1 MTMASKLMSMR
12 SQNNGNWL
20 FFEERNNKVFY
31 SLVAHN
37 GETLRKGEMSISKET
52 FIDYM
57 QRLGF
62 EYIDAVNF

>member
-37 GETLRKGEMSISKET
+37 EETLRKGEMSISKET

-62 EYIDAVNF
+62 EYIDAVNV

>member
-37 GETLRKGEMSISKET
+37 GDLKEGRNEH
-52 FIDYM
+52 F
-57 QRLGF
+57 
-62 EYIDAVNF
+62 